1 MSWGEAGQGQWIT
14 SYANSGHSYLVVAG
28 LRFDT
33 GYNDGGSGPALE
45 RRRCARRTAT
55 PSATPQAL

>member
-1 MSWGEAGQGQWIT
+1 MGRGGPGQWIT

-33 GYNDGGSGPALE
+33 GYNNAGNGPRWSEKMRPPAGYTVRHPEGL
-45 RRRCARRTAT
+45 
-55 PSATPQAL
+55 